1 MKTNMKK
8 LAAWMLALLLVLYMV
23 PVSAESYVSN
33 EVQTDAE
40 LVAALE
46 IINNCAHPDYRPI
59 LLDYYNRATEKCHH
73 AHTPHILEEALS
85 FHEKFLETGCMK

>member
-23 PVSAESYVSN
+23 PVSADTYVSN

-46 IINNCAHPDYRPI
+46 IINNSGPSVFVGKTI
-59 LLDYYNRATEKCHH
+59 N
-73 AHTPHILEEALS
+73 
-85 FHEKFLETGCMK
+85 